1 MEVHDDLES
10 HREEEH
16 GNKEGVEGGKSVAN
30 IQVRLTD
37 GTRLIVK
44 LNHEQTV
51 ADLRMYINTARP
63 EYEAMSYG
71 LMTTFP
77 TKELTEDT
85 ATILSAG
92 LVGTSVLL
100 RQK

>member
-1 MEVHDDLES
+1 MLNHIGGKHNILQQILEEERAAGAKATNQSESGDGPSGGMKALQESRGQVEVMEVHDDMES

-44 LNHEQTV
+44 LNHE
-51 ADLRMYINTARP
+51 
-63 EYEAMSYG
+63 
-71 LMTTFP
+71 
-77 TKELTEDT
+77 
-85 ATILSAG
+85 
-92 LVGTSVLL
+92 
-100 RQK
+100 